1 MALHR
6 WPAFK
11 PPSQN
16 CNPTF
21 LNPNM
26 ASYSQPIN
34 IIPTN
39 GARYQVTQP
48 IYPNDQ
54 MRMMNI
60 PRPMITHQVM
70 IVSTLTHYPTPA
82 MINTQA
88 STTPTTN
95 NQPRIPFYHQPPKQT
110 SDLAYQ
116 NLPRYQPQQQQHQQP
131 SIQQQQQT
139 AQSPNP
145 FINMASPKT
154 SKRALR
160 RKKQRLKLQLSI
172 INNKTA
178 TQHQEGP
185 IENQL
190 QKDKITI
197 TDEIASKS
205 IAIEDQTDNQSS
217 MQTQ

>member
-26 ASYSQPIN
+26 ANYNQPTN

-39 GARYQVTQP
+39 GAQYQVTQSLHP
-48 IYPNDQ
+48 INR

-60 PRPMITHQVM
+60 PRPMITHHVM
-70 IVSTLTHYPTPA
+70 IVSTLTHYPTPT

-88 STTPTTN
+88 YTTSTN
-95 NQPRIPFYHQPPKQT
+95 NQPRIPSYHQPPEQT

-116 NLPRYQPQQQQHQQP
+116 NLPGKQQQQQHQQP

-145 FINMASPKT
+145 FISMASPRT
-154 SKRALR
+154 IKRALR
-160 RKKQRLKLQLSI
+160 RKRQRLKLKLSI
-172 INNKTA
+172 VNNKTA
-178 TQHQEGP
+178 IQDQEEP
-185 IENQL
+185 VDNN
-190 QKDKITI
+190 TI

-205 IAIEDQTDNQSS
+205 VAIEDQTDNQSS